1 MDYEPAEYRKLT
13 LKQFPARALRDTA
26 EGKYWKRFS
35 NPVNAQQAGAVSHIS
50 FTQQHPFN
58 FAVTSSTRVIIYDA
72 ATRQVCR
79 QFTRFK
85 DKAYCGNFR
94 SDSKLLVAGGEDG
107 IVQIFDAGSRTMLR
121 QLKAHKRA
129 AHVAHFSPDRMHVL
143 SAADDT
149 TVRWWD
155 VTVGKQDFRLDGH
168 SDYVR
173 AAAINPTS
181 PDMWATA
188 GYDHI
193 CKLWDVRSQ
202 ECVMNLDHGAP
213 IEDVKFFPAGGLAVT
228 AGGTSLCVWDML
240 ASGRLLQC
248 LSQHQKTVT
257 CVALSPLAGP
267 DSAAAPRM
275 LSGSLDGHVKV
286 YDLDTFKVTHASKYP
301 GPVTS
306 LGISP
311 DCGLLAVGQAD
322 GQLSI
327 RKHSKPK
334 LVPAEAGGRP
344 PRKQRYKPQL
354 TAANYRY
361 FIRGQSDKAAA
372 DDFKVSQQKRIQLKA
387 YDKLLKSFQYRE
399 ALDAAISTDRPEIV
413 SSIVEELAA
422 RSGLPAALGGRD
434 ADGLI
439 PVLRCLCKFIV
450 DPRYARLLLGVA
462 HRVLDTYAGE
472 VGVSSEV
479 DKQLVKL
486 KEYVSLELRLHHELQ
501 QLQGMLEPILASSL
515 GALESVNDTAV
526 PELHP
531 ITQS

>member
-13 LKQFPARALRDTA
+13 LKQFPARALRETA
-26 EGKYWKRFS
+26 EGRYWKRFC

-50 FTQQHPFN
+50 FTQQHPYH
-58 FAVTSSTRVIIYDA
+58 FAVTSSTRVIIFDA
-72 ATRQVCR
+72 VTRQVRR

-85 DKAYCGNFR
+85 DKAYCGTFR
-94 SDSKLLVAGGEDG
+94 SDNKLLVAGGEDG
-107 IVQIFDAGSRTMLR
+107 IVQVFDAGSRTLLR

-143 SAADDT
+143 SASDDT

-173 AAAINPTS
+173 AAAVS
-181 PDMWATA
+181 PSSTDLWASA

-213 IEDVKFFPAGGLAVT
+213 IEDVKFFPSGGLAVT
-228 AGGTSLCVWDML
+228 AGGTSLCVWDIM
-240 ASGRLLQC
+240 AGGRLLHR

-301 GPVTS
+301 GPVLS

-327 RKHSKPK
+327 RKHSQPK
-334 LVPAEAGGRP
+334 IVPVEAGGRA

-354 TAANYRY
+354 TAATYRY

-399 ALDAAISTDRPEIV
+399 ALDAAISTARPEV
-413 SSIVEELAA
+413 VGSLVEELAA

-434 ADGLI
+434 AAGLL
-439 PVLRCLCKFIV
+439 PLLHCLCKFLV
-450 DPRYARLLLGVA
+450 DPRYSRLLTGVA
-462 HRVLDTYAGE
+462 HRVLDAYSGE
-472 VGVSSEV
+472 VGVSAEV
-479 DKQLVKL
+479 DKQLVL
-486 KEYVSLELRLHHELQ
+486 LRENVMLELRLHNELQ
-501 QLQGMLEPILASSL
+501 QLQGMLEPILATSL
-515 GALESVNDTAV
+515 GSATLSDPVEQPDLK
-526 PELHP
+526 PL
-531 ITQS
+531 QS